1 MTLRVFGSSLLFLP
15 LISYRCITRKF
26 HIDFIRNMAAQS
38 LISADNF
45 KRQWRSLDAP
55 PELLSP
61 DSAKT
66 GGALVTD
73 DLATSFRPRTDP
85 SQSGNPLSPKSIV
98 IDFIN
103 TRSDYKV
110 RFLWKIFVLAVSL
123 MQWCIVAFTSFD
135 QINKCILWFLLS
147 ISSRNHQGVLS

>member
-38 LISADNF
+38 LISADDS

-110 RFLWKIFVLAVSL
+110 RFLGKIFVLAVSL